1 MALHNCDEVAVAGFG
16 YDMNTPHAPLHYYE
30 TVKMS
35 AIKENSQQI
44 RKCVK
49 EHNFT
54 ARVLLLCLKSRR
66 RWRRGRAKRQLFAM
80 LSAADDVTFQ
90 RRNWKMVVWVF
101 VSLLPLVVGD
111 RPGFSQDP
119 VDAVSLVTAMLD
131 EQPFDTL
138 PEIDEEL
145 GDEDGDSPGHDVFE
159 PLVLEQQD
167 QIARWER
174 SPRSS
179 DAPDAQPKGS
189 RKKKRKKKKEKE
201 KEKSEDEGRG
211 QSSRDCHLERREMRV
226 RDLGMGYD
234 SDEIVLF
241 KFCVGWCQSARG
253 NYDAAL
259 RALLTNGSLPKQ
271 TARKVSMRPCCRPT
285 AYKSVSFMD
294 TSTTWRT
301 IENVSALDC
310 KCVG

>member
-1 MALHNCDEVAVAGFG
+1 MRSGVNRRLSGG
-16 YDMNTPHAPLHYYE
+16 
-30 TVKMS
+30 
-35 AIKENSQQI
+35 
-44 RKCVK
+44 
-49 EHNFT
+49 
-54 ARVLLLCLKSRR
+54 R
-66 RWRRGRAKRQLFAM
+66 RWRRGRAKRGLFAM
-80 LSAADDVTFQ
+80 LSAATDATFQ
-90 RRNWKMVVWVF
+90 RRNWKMVVWVL

-111 RPGFSQDP
+111 RPGFGEDP
-119 VDAVSLVTAMLD
+119 VDAVGLVTAMLD
-131 EQPFDTL
+131 EQPFDAL
-138 PEIDEEL
+138 PEEDEEM
-145 GDEDGDSPGHDVFE
+145 GDGDGYSPWHNVFE
-159 PLVLEQQD
+159 PSVLVEEEHP
-167 QIARWER
+167 ARWER

-179 DAPDAQPKGS
+179 DASDAQSKGS
-189 RKKKRKKKKEKE
+189 RKKKKKKKKEKE
-201 KEKSEDEGRG
+201 KAEDEGRG

-241 KFCVGWCQSARG
+241 KFCVGLCQSARG

-259 RALLTNGSLPKQ
+259 RALLTNGSLPKR
-271 TARKVSMRPCCRPT
+271 TARKVSARPCCRPT